1 MANTP
6 LGPVAPSERI
16 ELLDVLRGLAL
27 FGVLYVNLHDFG
39 SEQVT
44 GPAHTAARFFMLS
57 VFESKFFGLFS
68 LLFGMGFAL
77 QLRRADAGG
86 TSLFRVYW
94 RRLAVLFVLGWVHT
108 TIYSGDIIRLY
119 AVLGFVLFLFRR
131 WPPRRLV
138 AVAILIPV
146 VSFRSWYLF
155 RSVLGWVHTAFYT
168 GDIIWLS
175 AVLGFV
181 LLLFRRWPPR
191 RLVAVAILIS
201 VVSVGSW
208 YLFRSDLVDIGLGP
222 ATEEVQSS
230 PLPDLERAAV
240 DPGASRQAALE
251 RTFTEGSLSEV
262 LWANLLWDRG
272 GIHLE
277 GYGPPAFVLFLIGL
291 AIVRAGIL
299 DDLEVHRTAIQRL
312 MWWMAGLGVPGAVIR
327 ASRIQGFDLLASS
340 VAVWGSED
348 PSLVM
353 QTLVAFLSSLSNLTL
368 ALAYASFVAL
378 HLSAPGWYRVLRPL
392 APVGRMALSVYIGQ
406 SIVYTTLYYGYG
418 FGLYGHLGPAHIL
431 PIAAA
436 MFGVEILVCRWWM
449 RRFRYGPL
457 EWLWRS
463 ATYLRWQPM

>member
-44 GPAHTAARFFMLS
+44 GPAHNAARFFMLS

-108 TIYSGDIIRLY
+108 TIYS
-119 AVLGFVLFLFRR
+119 
-131 WPPRRLV
+131 
-138 AVAILIPV
+138 
-146 VSFRSWYLF
+146 
-155 RSVLGWVHTAFYT
+155 

-262 LWANLLWDRG
+262 LWANLLWARG